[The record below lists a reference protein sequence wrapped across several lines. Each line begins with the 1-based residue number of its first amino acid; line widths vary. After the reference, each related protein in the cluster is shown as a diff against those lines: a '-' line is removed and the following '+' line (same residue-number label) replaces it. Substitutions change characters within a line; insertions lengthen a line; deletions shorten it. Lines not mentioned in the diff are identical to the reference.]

1 MEPPRYDDAVTCI
14 ACGEAVPRSSAREYD
29 KHGDRWTR
37 ADKAF
42 EHLCKPC
49 HQALC
54 HQPRGDLEATL
65 SEIDTTDASRARFLE
80 RYLDLV
86 EGDGDRPDT
95 RG

>member
-1 MEPPRYDDAVTCI
+1 MEPPRDDDAVTCI

-54 HQPRGDLEATL
+54 HQPRGGLEDLLA
-65 SEIDTTDASRARFLE
+65 EIDTNGASRTQFLE
-80 RYLDLV
+80 RYVELV
-86 EGDGDRPDT
+86 DDERDRADT
-95 RG
+95 RE

>member
-1 MEPPRYDDAVTCI
+1 MYRRRGCPEL
-14 ACGEAVPRSSAREYD
+14 GSSAREYD

-54 HQPRGDLEATL
+54 HQPRGGLEDLLA
-65 SEIDTTDASRARFLE
+65 EIDTTEASRTQFLE
-80 RYLDLV
+80 RYVELV
-86 EGDGDRPDT
+86 DDERDHPDT
-95 RG
+95 RE

>member
-54 HQPRGDLEATL
+54 HQPRGDLEGLLA
-65 SEIDTTDASRARFLE
+65 EIDTTEASRKQFLE
-80 RYLDLV
+80 RYVELV
-86 EGDGDRPDT
+86 DDERDHPDT
-95 RG
+95 RE